1 MMWSDFLT
9 NQQLPIHKWAH
20 YFPVYEEALQR
31 YRNRSCTLLEIGCNK
46 GGSLHLWK
54 RHLGPYAQI
63 IGLDINPDSKQAESE
78 QIHVRIGSQSDSDV
92 LAGLVESFAPFDIV
106 IDDGS
111 HVMSDINTSFR
122 HLFDHVSMDGVYI
135 VEDLHTAYWDE
146 FEGGM
151 GQDNSFIEFSKSVI
165 DAMHARYIRG
175 AQCCDDFTMN
185 VAKQTRSLRIS
196 DSIIVYE
203 KGRDVRKYAPNLG
216 QVSPAENCL
225 GELSFD
231 PQSIA

>member
-20 YFPVYEEALQR
+20 YFPVYEEALRR
-31 YRNRSCTLLEIGCNK
+31 YRYRSCTLLEIGCNK

-63 IGLDINPDSKQAESE
+63 VGLDINPESKQAESE
-78 QIHVRIGSQSDSDV
+78 QIHVQIGSQSDSEV
-92 LAGLVESFAPFDIV
+92 LAGLVERFAPFDVV

-111 HVMSDINTSFR
+111 HVMSDINASFR

-146 FEGGM
+146 FEGGL
-151 GQDNSFIEFSKSVI
+151 GKHQSFIEFSKSVI
-165 DAMHARYIRG
+165 DAMHAHYLRETKPW
-175 AQCCDDFTMN
+175 DEFTLN
-185 VAKQTRSLRIS
+185 VAKQTRSIHFA

-203 KGRDVRKYAPNLG
+203 KGRSIRKYAPNLG
-216 QVSPAENCL
+216 QPSPADNCL
-225 GELSFD
+225 GELSFEPKSND
-231 PQSIA
+231 